1 MKLDTQLR
9 APLGQVAAEA
19 ADLAEAGFDGGFTFE
34 GPHDVF
40 FPLVEAADAPL
51 DLYTNLAIAFPR
63 SPTHL
68 AHAAWDLQERTGGR
82 FLLGLGTQVRAHV
95 QRRYSAPWDRPVSR
109 MRELVEAVRAIWSCW
124 QDGAEVAYEGSHYT
138 VTLMPPTF
146 RPAPIECGPP
156 PILVGAVGPDMT
168 RMVARVAD
176 GLLVHPFQTP
186 RFLHE
191 GLLPRVEEG
200 LASAGRRRD
209 DFTLVCESIV
219 AVWRDEDERE
229 AALAAARGLVAF
241 YGSTPAYRVVLEAEG
256 MGDLQPR
263 LQELTRAGR
272 WGELGEL
279 VPDDLLHEVVVCG
292 EPAEVGEAL
301 AARYGPVADRLGFY
315 SPGQHLDTDVL
326 AEITTAARRAAG

>member
-9 APLGQVAAEA
+9 APLGEVADEA
-19 ADLAEAGFDGGFTFE
+19 RSLADAGFDGAFTFE

-40 FPLVEAADAPL
+40 FPVLEAADAGL

-68 AHAAWDLQERTGGR
+68 AHAAWDLQARTGGR
-82 FLLGLGTQVRAHV
+82 FALGLGTQVRAHV
-95 QRRYSAPWDRPVSR
+95 QRRYSAPWDKPVSR
-109 MRELVEAVRAIWSCW
+109 MRELIEATRAVWACW
-124 QDGAEVAYEGSHYT
+124 QDGVDVAYEGDHYAI
-138 VTLMPPTF
+138 TLMPPTF
-146 RPAPIECGPP
+146 RPPALDVGPP

-186 RFLHE
+186 TFLDDV
-191 GLLPRVEEG
+191 LLPRMHDG
-200 LASAGRRRD
+200 LEAAGRARD

-219 AVWRDEDERE
+219 AVWTSEAERE
-229 AALAAARGLVAF
+229 QALTAARGLVAF

-263 LQELTRAGR
+263 LQAMVRKGD
-272 WGELGEL
+272 WGEMGTL
-279 VPDDLLHEVVVCG
+279 VPDELLEKVVVCG
-292 EPAEVGEAL
+292 EPAEVGEQL
-301 AARYGPVADRLGFY
+301 GQRYGAVADRLGFY
-315 SPGQHLDTDVL
+315 SPGQVISTESLRT
-326 AEITTAARRAAG
+326 ITAAARRAG